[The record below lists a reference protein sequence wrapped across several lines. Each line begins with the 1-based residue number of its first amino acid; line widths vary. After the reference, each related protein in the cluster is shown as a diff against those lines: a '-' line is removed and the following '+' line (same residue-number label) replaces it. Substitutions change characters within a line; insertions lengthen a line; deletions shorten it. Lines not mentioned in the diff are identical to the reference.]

1 MKKISRGNKIV
12 IISAT
17 CLILLVIAIL
27 IASEFS
33 IYRAD
38 TINPKD
44 ISEYYITFM
53 PFSNYKSNVG
63 GIEIKGKYKQKIKA
77 NGDYNVIFYDKSGE
91 IAFIALRYGDT
102 IQIENMRFNR
112 KF

>member
-1 MKKISRGNKIV
+1 MKRLSRGNKIV

-17 CLILLVIAIL
+17 CLILLVTAIL
-27 IASEFS
+27 IVSEFS

-53 PFSNYKSNVG
+53 PFSNYKGNIDG
-63 GIEIKGKYKQKIKA
+63 KEIKGKYKQHIKA
-77 NGDYNVIFYDKSGE
+77 NGDYNVIFYDKSGVV
-91 IAFIALRYGDT
+91 AFTALKYGNT
-102 IQIENMRFNR
+102 IQIGNMRFNR